1 MNTLYPSRE
10 IYLTT
15 DETKEYEIR
24 SPEIHHADIDFDD
37 AHRHWMKNKRKL
49 ANGLYRYI
57 CTGMFRNGSQ
67 CNRNPL
73 LGKNTCRI
81 HTSIVPKDDG
91 VIVNLFKPKP
101 TQQKGPEPGEIVV
114 KTKPTTHIH
123 QVAKQVIHTLRK
135 NTSPKTFPINDGVAV
150 LPVDYV
156 LEKGIIKF
164 KDTVIDINNETI
176 QVLTVTAMCSS
187 FRELMDALKKY
198 GNIGRLRTPKRIATN
213 HFKIYKI
220 VYHLQL
226 VISFLEGLNEMTK
239 LETKRES
246 VVQLKECIL
255 TFMEY
260 DPSIHL
266 HTTKGKWLDISR
278 NMQDDISYVIDDLMD
293 GIDA

>member
-1 MNTLYPSRE
+1 MNTRGPSLTE
-10 IYLTT
+10 IYTHP
-15 DETKEYEIR
+15 R
-24 SPEIHHADIDFDD
+24 EIHHADIDFDD
-37 AHRHWMKNKRKL
+37 SHIHWMKNKRKL
-49 ANGLYRYI
+49 TNGLYRYI

-73 LGKNTCRI
+73 LGNNTCRI
-81 HTSIVPKDDG
+81 HTSIVPNDDG

-135 NTSPKTFPINDGVAV
+135 NTSPKTFPIDHV

-156 LEKGIIKF
+156 LPVFEKGVVKF
-164 KDTVIDINNETI
+164 NDTVIDLEKETI
-176 QVLTVTAMCSS
+176 QVLTVTGMRAS

-198 GNIGRLRTPKRIATN
+198 GNIGRLRTPKMVATN
-213 HFKIYKI
+213 QFKIYKI

-226 VISFLEGLNEMTK
+226 VISFMEGLNEMTK

-260 DPSIHL
+260 DPSKHL
-266 HTTKGKWLDISR
+266 HTTTGKWLEISR
-278 NMQDDISYVIDDLMD
+278 NMQDDIAYVIDDLMD